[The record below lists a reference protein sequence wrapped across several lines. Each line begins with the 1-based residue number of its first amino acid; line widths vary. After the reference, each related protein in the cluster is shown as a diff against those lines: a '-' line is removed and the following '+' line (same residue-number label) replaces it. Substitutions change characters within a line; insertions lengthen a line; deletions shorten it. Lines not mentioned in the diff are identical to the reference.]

1 MKTENHQNHMKSKKK
16 EKPKSKPV
24 FNKKSEAGK
33 GDKPRIGISPQE
45 WGKRWE
51 RIFGPKVSGSK
62 K

>member
-1 MKTENHQNHMKSKKK
+1 MGDEKQKVKKEIKKK
-16 EKPKSKPV
+16 PKKPEKSV

>member
-1 MKTENHQNHMKSKKK
+1 MSKKK
-16 EKPKSKPV
+16 EDKSKKVKKKPEKSV
-24 FNKKSEAGK
+24 FNKNSEAGK

>member
-1 MKTENHQNHMKSKKK
+1 MKRAGQNVASNKKDT
-16 EKPKSKPV
+16 PKSKSV

-45 WGKRWE
+45 WGEKWE
-51 RIFGPKVSGSK
+51 KIFKPKVSGSK

>member
-1 MKTENHQNHMKSKKK
+1 MKRAGQNVASKKNDT
-16 EKPKSKPV
+16 PKSKSV

-45 WGKRWE
+45 WGEKWE
-51 RIFGPKVSGSK
+51 KIFKPKVSGSK

>member
-1 MKTENHQNHMKSKKK
+1 MKMAGQNVASKKK
-16 EKPKSKPV
+16 DTPKSKSV

-45 WGKRWE
+45 WGEKWE
-51 RIFGPKVSGSK
+51 KIFKPKVSGSK